1 MREKLNKK
9 GNSMKLNNDNRGFTF
24 RSSPSK
30 PKTYT
35 SFWDNSSDN
44 YNVDEF
50 LGNDV
55 EKSKGKDLVAL
66 AGYKRAIS
74 NFVNIV
80 TGDSIPVVFNNNE
93 QSFTDGKTVTI
104 GSNLDDKKFDI
115 AVGLALHEASH
126 IKLSDFDFLRNL
138 EFEIPTETYVLGE
151 GKGVVKSEVINL
163 VKSLLN
169 YVEDRRIDNFIF
181 TTSPGY
187 KGYYHSM
194 YDKYFYSK
202 NVDKGLLSSEMR
214 IENIESYMFRII
226 NLHNKNRQL
235 GALVGLKEIYSL
247 IDFRNVSRLTSTKE
261 VFDVALK
268 VCNVVLNSIDKFE
281 LPDESEGNQNGSDG
295 GKSVEVPGGDNE
307 NGDGNGSGGGS
318 GDNTLSDDEFSDLL
332 DSIENGSDGGDGS
345 DGGKSVE
352 VPGGMG
358 NGSMNDDGSE
368 PVELSDRQKELLK
381 KAFEKQ
387 EKFLDGDVQKTKLSK
402 KDNSSLKAVDESG
415 ASYEQVGDG
424 VSKDWNGT
432 PVGNGTKCLVVKK
445 LTQSLVDSDMFGCA
459 SKYNQDRY
467 NIERSYRNYN
477 FVEEGLRLGSV
488 LGKKLKV
495 RGEETSLKYSRQ
507 NSGKIDKRLI
517 SELGFGNSDVF
528 SQTFVERYNKAY
540 LHISIDASGSMG
552 GDKFNKAMTSA
563 VAMIKACDMAGNIDV
578 VVSVRT
584 THGGTWKNKVDV
596 PLILVAY
603 DSRVDKLTK
612 VRTLFTSLDVD
623 GTTPE
628 GLCFE
633 AILKDLIPGNSN
645 QDSYFINYSDG
656 QPWYSNSEIRYGGEN
671 AENHTRKMVSEM
683 RARGLKVMSYFI
695 GSERYGNDSDMSSFK
710 KMYGNDASFINAT
723 NMMEVSKTMNKKFLE
738 V

>member
-1 MREKLNKK
+1 MNK
-9 GNSMKLNNDNRGFTF
+9 GFTF
-24 RSSPSK
+24 RSGAVKKKVNSYS
-30 PKTYT
+30 
-35 SFWDNSSDN
+35 SFWDNSTDD
-44 YNVDEF
+44 YDVDEF

-55 EKSKGKDLVAL
+55 EKPKGKDLVAL

-74 NFVNIV
+74 NFVSIV
-80 TGDSIPVVFNNNE
+80 TEQSIPVVFNSAD
-93 QSFTDGKTVTI
+93 QSYTDGKTVTI
-104 GSNLDDKKFDI
+104 GSNLDDKKFDV

-151 GKGVVKSEVINL
+151 GKGVPKHEVLNT

-194 YDKYFYSK
+194 YEKYFYSK
-202 NVDKGLLSSEMR
+202 IVDKGLLSSDMR
-214 IENIESYMFRII
+214 IEDIESYMYRII

-247 IDFRNVSRLTSTKE
+247 IGLRNISRLTSTKE
-261 VFDVALK
+261 VFGVALS
-268 VCNVVLNSIDKFE
+268 VMNVILNSIDKIE
-281 LPDESEGNQNGSDG
+281 IPDDESEGNQNGSDG
-295 GKSVEVPGGDNE
+295 DDE

-318 GDNTLSDDEFSDLL
+318 DDNTMSDDEFSDLL
-332 DSIENGSDGGDGS
+332 DSVENGSEGGDGS

-387 EKFLDGDVQKTKLSK
+387 EKFLDGDVQKTNMSK
-402 KDNSSLKAVDESG
+402 KDKKDMSTLEDSG
-415 ASYEQVGDG
+415 ASYEQVGEG
-424 VSKDWNGT
+424 ISKDYYGDA
-432 PVGNGTKCLVVKK
+432 VGSGTKCLVVKK
-445 LTQSLVDSDMFGCA
+445 LTQSLIDSNTFGCTT
-459 SKYNQDRY
+459 KYNQERY
-467 NIERSYRNYN
+467 NDDSRYSRYN
-477 FVEEGLRLGSV
+477 FVEEGLRLGNV
-488 LGKKLKV
+488 LGRKLKV

-507 NSGKIDKRLI
+507 DSGKIDKRLI
-517 SELGFGNSDVF
+517 SELGFGNSGVF

-540 LHISIDASGSMG
+540 LHISVDASGSMS
-552 GDKFNKAMTSA
+552 GDKWNQAMTSA
-563 VAMIKACDMAGNIDV
+563 VAMIKASDMAGNIDV
-578 VVSVRT
+578 VVSIRT
-584 THGGTWKNKVDV
+584 TNYGGGGGHGV
-596 PLILVAY
+596 PLIVVCY
-603 DSRVDKLTK
+603 DSRVDKLSK
-612 VRTLFTSLDVD
+612 VKKLFPALDVS

-633 AILKDLIPGNSN
+633 AIQKDLIPGNST
-645 QDSYFINYSDG
+645 QDSYFINFSDG
-656 QPWYSNSEIRYGGEN
+656 QPWYQNNEIRYGGTD
-671 AENHTRKMVSEM
+671 AENHTKKMCNNM
-683 RARGLKVMSYFI
+683 RAMGISVLSYFI
-695 GSERYGNDSDMSSFK
+695 GSDNSYGVDSDMSSFK
-710 KMYGNDASFINAT
+710 NMYGNDAEFINST
-723 NMMEVSKTMNKKFLE
+723 NMMEVAKTMNKKFLE